1 MFFSGL
7 VLNIIMHF
15 RACNFRSLAKMWPSK
30 ITHFSN
36 GLSKSL
42 YPRNNYTAIMIRT
55 VHTLVATC
63 VLTVNSYGD
72 HLLSK

>member
-42 YPRNNYTAIMIRT
+42 YPRNNYTCYYDTYSTHIS
-55 VHTLVATC
+55 
-63 VLTVNSYGD
+63 SYMYVY
-72 HLLSK
+72 